1 MNSFTEISTDYERE
15 WTTPLPQAN
24 EQETPA
30 LPLLLRPEELL
41 PHLYKDNV
49 LIVDVRVP
57 ETCVDGHIPGAVSLP
72 FQALQ
77 ASKGEAKGLL
87 PSEDRLTGIFS
98 AIGLTPETHVVAYDD
113 DSGTGASR
121 LLWTLD
127 MVGHK
132 SFSLLNGGFAAWDE
146 AELPLALDLID
157 PAPSAFR
164 VGQLSNLL
172 AEYEDVLKSIDNPD
186 VVIVDTRS
194 AGEFAGT
201 DVRAR
206 RSGRIPGAINI
217 DWMDST
223 DPLDDFQIKND
234 DDLRALFVRN
244 GVTPEKEIIVYCQ
257 THHRSSHTYIILKH
271 LGYPRVRA
279 YAGSWSEWGNRF
291 DSPIERN
298 DE

>member
-1 MNSFTEISTDYERE
+1 MNSFTEISTNYERK
-15 WTTPLPQAN
+15 WIAPLPQAI
-24 EQETPA
+24 EREPLA
-30 LPLLLRPEELL
+30 LPLLLHPEDLL

-77 ASKGEAKGLL
+77 ASNGVAKGLL
-87 PSEDRLTGIFS
+87 PSEDLLTGIFS

-146 AELPLALDLID
+146 AELPLALDLVE
-157 PAPSAFR
+157 PEPSRFKLNGLNHYL
-164 VGQLSNLL
+164 V
-172 AEYEDVLKSIDNPD
+172 EYEDVLLSIDNPD
-186 VVIVDTRS
+186 VIIVDTRS

-201 DVRAR
+201 DVRAAR
-206 RSGRIPGAINI
+206 GGRIPGAINI

-223 DPLDDFQIKND
+223 DPYDNFHIRSN
-234 DDLRALFVRN
+234 DDLRALFVEK
-244 GVTPEKEIIVYCQ
+244 GITPNKEIIVYCQ

-279 YAGSWSEWGNRF
+279 YAGSWSEWGNRS
-291 DSPIERN
+291 DVPIERN
-298 DE
+298 D